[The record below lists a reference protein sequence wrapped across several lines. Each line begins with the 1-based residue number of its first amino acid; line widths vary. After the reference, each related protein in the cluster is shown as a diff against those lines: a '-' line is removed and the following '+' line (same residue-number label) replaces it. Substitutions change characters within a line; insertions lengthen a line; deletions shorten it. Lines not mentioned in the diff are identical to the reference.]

1 LGQTTLNHHTRA
13 TQRGKWHWDKS
24 NSMLEL
30 RFQLLEQAACTLRM
44 WRSDW
49 RVRDK
54 RQQLFFIFLCKK
66 KNPSWLN
73 NINKQTMTK
82 LQLSLKAKVKKFK
95 L

>member
-13 TQRGKWHWDKS
+13 TQRGKRHWDKS

-44 WRSDW
+44 RRSDW
-49 RVRDK
+49 RVQGK

-66 KNPSWLN
+66 KIPHD
-73 NINKQTMTK
+73 
-82 LQLSLKAKVKKFK
+82 
-95 L
+95 